1 VEFRASAAG
10 STSNQHS
17 GHYRGRFIDN
27 SRTNCRVSPSF
38 GRDSGI
44 SSNSFLGIRGFL
56 FGLEMRII
64 DPTLLVR
71 VAVVSAK
78 DVLASVA
85 VELVSIA
92 SIIAITRVRTLSI

>member
-1 VEFRASAAG
+1 M
-10 STSNQHS
+10 
-17 GHYRGRFIDN
+17 
-27 SRTNCRVSPSF
+27 NCRVSPSF

-44 SSNSFLGIRGFL
+44 SSNGFLGIHGFP

-64 DPTLLVR
+64 DPTRLVR

-85 VELVSIA
+85 VELVSMA
-92 SIIAITRVRTLSI
+92 SITAIT